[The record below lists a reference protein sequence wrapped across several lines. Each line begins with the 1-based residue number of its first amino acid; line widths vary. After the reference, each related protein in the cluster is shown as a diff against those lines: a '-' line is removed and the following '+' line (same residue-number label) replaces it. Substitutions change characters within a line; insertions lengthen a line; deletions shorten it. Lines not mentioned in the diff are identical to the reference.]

1 MPFEPKSLEGDV
13 PAGAHLAILTDESG
27 LFTAIPVGATVL
39 LVEDPSRM
47 DRVFP
52 MILAKLSRTKMEFIC
67 GCGEQGCTRRYAYK
81 LLGGGGHHV
90 NRQTRTQQALDS
102 GKS

>member
-1 MPFEPKSLEGDV
+1 MPFEPKSLEGKV
-13 PAGAHLAILTDESG
+13 PDGAHLAVLTDESG
-27 LFTAIPVGATVL
+27 LFTAIPPGATVL

-52 MILAKLSRTKMEFIC
+52 MILAKVNRRTMEFIC
-67 GCGEQGCTRRYAYK
+67 GCGEQGCTRRYVYK
-81 LLGGGGHHV
+81 LLSGGGHHV

-102 GKS
+102 NKS